1 MNVALEAATPDW
13 SRYADGAL
21 VESFADA
28 TLVAGARTPFVDFNG
43 SLALVSP
50 TDLGIHAGRAA
61 IARAG
66 IDPARIGVTVAGN
79 CTQA

>member
-1 MNVALEAATPDW
+1 MNVALDAAAPDW
-13 SRYADGAL
+13 TRYADAAL
-21 VESFADA
+21 VERFADA

-50 TDLGIHAGRAA
+50 TDLGIHAARAA

-66 IDPARIGVTVAGN
+66 IDARGSA
-79 CTQA
+79 